1 MFTLARGIP
10 LTTTKDFDIPKEF
23 ESFMDP
29 EKPIEEEKDTLMVK
43 KTGPWLW
50 KVATESMGFSLCGPV
65 GEGISEDPL
74 PKTTDKPTWYGINM
88 SAPNWGYLLQS
99 LACLIDFWVSYV
111 GCVALAN
118 SLSGPLSSLLW
129 LRGYD
134 ESDDPSN
141 VLEDEI
147 KHWKSVIIA
156 KKLIQ
161 RLEFGHMRE
170 AREQEPSHYYQNFDI
185 IDKQRAQNPH
195 EPLGVQESNRAFPSW
210 GEFFQWTS
218 W

>member
-74 PKTTDKPTWYGINM
+74 PKTTDKPT
-88 SAPNWGYLLQS
+88 
-99 LACLIDFWVSYV
+99 
-111 GCVALAN
+111 
-118 SLSGPLSSLLW
+118 
-129 LRGYD
+129 
-134 ESDDPSN
+134 
-141 VLEDEI
+141 
-147 KHWKSVIIA
+147 
-156 KKLIQ
+156 
-161 RLEFGHMRE
+161 
-170 AREQEPSHYYQNFDI
+170 
-185 IDKQRAQNPH
+185 
-195 EPLGVQESNRAFPSW
+195 
-210 GEFFQWTS
+210 
-218 W
+218 